1 MGEPHSMSSEDSA
14 PAQAAAAAPPP
25 LEGTSIRGRVASL
38 PLWQA
43 QAMCA
48 LFGAAQRWPLREG
61 GWLSFAQASPIDGE
75 LVTLEGDGAR
85 VKLQLDSGL
94 SLDHDTGLHWSD
106 YQGRSRVLAWSL
118 AHESQLM
125 RLSQAI
131 DIALIPV
138 VDDGNTSLQS
148 LQALTKADLDG
159 LWLAFTIADA
169 GGQPRV
175 RGNLRIPP
183 GWVDRLLQRAEIFER
198 PHGDDSDGYRD
209 WSDLPIPIALRW
221 DGPQLRYAQ
230 WRQLRPGDVLVIGNY
245 QRPPPVRA
253 QVPGYAWPL
262 LPDAGGWRID
272 GPPLTLST
280 HQETSPMSDTES
292 APDTAEATGPDV
304 PVRLEFDLG
313 RLECRYEDLSG
324 FQPGYVFALPSRLEG
339 ANVVI
344 RANGRDAGRGEIVA
358 VGDTLGVR
366 LLSWS

>member
-1 MGEPHSMSSEDSA
+1 MTNEDT
-14 PAQAAAAAPPP
+14 PALAAPP
-25 LEGTSIRGRVASL
+25 LQGTSIRGRVPAL

-48 LFGAAQRWPLREG
+48 FFGAAQRWPLREG
-61 GWLSFAQASPIDGE
+61 GWLSFGQATPIDGE
-75 LVTLEGDGAR
+75 VVTLEGDGAR

-94 SLDHDTGLHWSD
+94 ALDTDTGLHWSD

-131 DIALIPV
+131 DIVLVPV
-138 VDDGNTSLQS
+138 VDDGNASLQS
-148 LQALTKADLDG
+148 LQALNATELEH
-159 LWLAFTIADA
+159 LWLAFTICDA
-169 GGQPRV
+169 NGQPRV

-183 GWVDRLLQRAEIFER
+183 GWVDRLLLRAELFER
-198 PHGDDSDGYRD
+198 RQSDESAGHND
-209 WSDLPIPIALRW
+209 WTDLPIPIAVRW

-262 LPDAGGWRID
+262 LPDAEGWRID
-272 GPPLTLST
+272 GPALTLST
-280 HQETSPMSDTES
+280 HQETSAMSDTES
-292 APDTAEATGPDV
+292 APDNAAPTGPDV

-339 ANVVI
+339 TNVVI

>member
-1 MGEPHSMSSEDSA
+1 MAEPHSSIDDSVVAA
-14 PAQAAAAAPPP
+14 PAPPA
-25 LEGTSIRGRVASL
+25 LEGRPIRGRVPAV

-43 QAMCA
+43 QALCGF
-48 LFGAAQRWPLREG
+48 FGAAQRWPLREG
-61 GWLSFAQASPIDGE
+61 GWLSFAQAGAIDGE

-85 VKLQLDSGL
+85 VKLQLESGL
-94 SLDHDTGLHWSD
+94 SLDNDTGLHWSD

-125 RLSQAI
+125 RLSQAL

-138 VDDGNTSLQS
+138 VDDGNASLQS
-148 LQALTKADLDG
+148 LQALNAVDQDG
-159 LWLAFTIADA
+159 LWLAFAISDA
-169 GGQPRV
+169 GGQARA
-175 RGNLRIPP
+175 RGHLRIPP

-198 PHGDDSDGYRD
+198 PRGDEIDGYRD

-230 WRQLRPGDVLVIGNY
+230 WRQLRAGDVLVIGNY
-245 QRPPPVRA
+245 QRPPPVQA
-253 QVPGYAWPL
+253 QVPGFAWPL
-262 LPDAGGWRID
+262 VPAAEGWRID

-292 APDTAEATGPDV
+292 APDTAEPTGPDV

-313 RLECRYEDLSG
+313 RLECRYEDLAG

-366 LLSWS
+366 LISWS